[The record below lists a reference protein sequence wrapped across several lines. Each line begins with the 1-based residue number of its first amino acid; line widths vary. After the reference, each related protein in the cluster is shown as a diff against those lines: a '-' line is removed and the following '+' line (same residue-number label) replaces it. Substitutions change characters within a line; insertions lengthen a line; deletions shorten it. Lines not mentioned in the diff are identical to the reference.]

1 MLRPTHTVKVK
12 NRSNP
17 WVTRDILLL
26 MYKRDDLHKEALKS
40 KDPIIYTEYRKLRN
54 KVVKEVR
61 KAKKVYYTDQ
71 ISQSKGTKQ
80 MWKTLR
86 GLLKSKSKS
95 DEFTMNPNELNNFFT
110 NIGPSLNKN
119 FDTHSEFHWTQPDCI
134 HTFAFDEVIEE
145 DIYTH
150 LSALSLDSNLDIL
163 GMDAKLLRLGADVL
177 VTSLSYLFNMS
188 LKHQRIPQELKK
200 ARVTPVYKGKGISD
214 DPSNYRPISVVPHV
228 AKILERCVQA
238 QFLQYLI
245 VHKLISCEQSAFIKY
260 HSTQTAVHKV
270 IDDVLDNINEGF
282 INGACFFD
290 LTKCFDTI
298 DHKILLHKLERYGV
312 RGVTLNW
319 FTNYL
324 ADRSQVVRSHNQLSD
339 VKAISTGVPQGS
351 VLGPILFLIFINPFH
366 A

>member
-1 MLRPTHTVKVK
+1 
-12 NRSNP
+12 
-17 WVTRDILLL
+17 
-26 MYKRDDLHKEALKS
+26 
-40 KDPIIYTEYRKLRN
+40 
-54 KVVKEVR
+54 
-61 KAKKVYYTDQ
+61 
-71 ISQSKGTKQ
+71 
-80 MWKTLR
+80 
-86 GLLKSKSKS
+86 
-95 DEFTMNPNELNNFFT
+95 
-110 NIGPSLNKN
+110 
-119 FDTHSEFHWTQPDCI
+119 
-134 HTFAFDEVIEE
+134 
-145 DIYTH
+145 
-150 LSALSLDSNLDIL
+150 
-163 GMDAKLLRLGADVL
+163 MDAKLLRLGADVL

-339 VKAISTGVPQGS
+339 VKAISAGVPQGS
-351 VLGPILFLIFINPFH
+351 VLGPILFLIFINEIPK
-366 A
+366 